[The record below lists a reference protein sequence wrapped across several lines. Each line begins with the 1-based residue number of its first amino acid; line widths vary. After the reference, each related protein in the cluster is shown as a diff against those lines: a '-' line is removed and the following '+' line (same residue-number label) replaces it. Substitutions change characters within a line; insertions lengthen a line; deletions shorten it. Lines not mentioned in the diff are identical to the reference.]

1 MSVLRAFALA
11 VTLTAGFVPLAQS
24 QEQEPERDFG
34 AEDDPVLIP
43 EPMVFDLVRGL
54 GADKGEL
61 EVNVLG
67 VFPLESSDPRET
79 EWAPEIAARSSRLR
93 PLTARWHSSFR
104 S

>member
-43 EPMVFDLVRGL
+43 EPMVFGLVRGL

-67 VFPLESSDPRET
+67 
-79 EWAPEIAARSSRLR
+79 SSRSKAPTLERRSGHPRSRRALR
-93 PLTARWHSSFR
+93 GFALEHAR
-104 S
+104 